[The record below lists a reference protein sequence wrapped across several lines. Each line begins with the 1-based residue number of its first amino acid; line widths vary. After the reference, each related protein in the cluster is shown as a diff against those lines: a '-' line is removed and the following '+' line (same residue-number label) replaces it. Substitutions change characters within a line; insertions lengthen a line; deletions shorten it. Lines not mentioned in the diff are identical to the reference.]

1 METINGELK
10 TVFLLQGDK
19 PLIDVYTI
27 RHTCEM

>member
-1 METINGELK
+1 METINGKLK

-19 PLIDVYTI
+19 PLIYVYTT